1 MGASDYNDAGKL
13 VQWLGDA
20 LTDVESVVDKEVRRR
35 VPTGRHDRE
44 TRLEMIAPPVIQN
57 GDPDQI
63 EAFADE
69 LLAHA
74 AAERR
79 GR

>member
-1 MGASDYNDAGKL
+1 M
-13 VQWLGDA
+13 QWLGDA
-20 LTDVESVVDKEVRRR
+20 LTDVESTVNKEVRRR
-35 VPTGRHDRE
+35 RPADRNDRE
-44 TRLEMIAPPVIQN
+44 TRLEMLAPPVIQN